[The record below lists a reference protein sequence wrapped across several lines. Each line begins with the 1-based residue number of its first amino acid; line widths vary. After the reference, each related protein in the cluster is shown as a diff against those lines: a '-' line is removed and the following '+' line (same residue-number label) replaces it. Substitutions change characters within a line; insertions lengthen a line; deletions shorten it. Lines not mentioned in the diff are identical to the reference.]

1 MSCWNWGTSEYL
13 GVASSS
19 AHRLLA
25 MLQYRGFLR
34 RDSRTKTYRP
44 GTSLTT
50 IASSIVQRF
59 DVRQAM
65 RPYLERVAAETG
77 ELVHLGT
84 LDGPMVRYIDAIES
98 SKGLRVA
105 PRLGQLLPAH
115 CTSTG
120 KAMLAQLSTDE
131 LRSIYPA
138 EDLEILTPRSISNR
152 TALEAELAR
161 VARRGFAVT
170 NEESE
175 ESVSAVAV
183 ALPADR
189 TPTLLAVN
197 VSMPSIRL
205 NRDELRSIA
214 DTLSKT
220 VAEAVEELF

>member
-1 MSCWNWGTSEYL
+1 MQTGFDSIYGL
-13 GVASSS
+13 GGAV
-19 AHRLLA
+19 LA
-25 MLQYRGFLR
+25 CDG
-34 RDSRTKTYRP
+34 RTESTY
-44 GTSLTT
+44 
-50 IASSIVQRF
+50 
-59 DVRQAM
+59 
-65 RPYLERVAAETG
+65 
-77 ELVHLGT
+77 LGT